1 MTDERYNEIGSK
13 YANGVYKQHCGEPLT
28 DEEMDFFEPTHAC
41 INFIDEADEKTI
53 YSAQPFILAMECQ
66 DEDVREWCIDQ
77 WRTRLVEDF
86 RTSKSKMEKW
96 EEELEEWRA
105 EWNFSPDCLLEHTR
119 RARLFSSPLR
129 VIDNVQTKTPD
140 YLIAPYLPRGMITIL
155 AGQAGIGKTTVAM
168 WLACGVS
175 NGQLMPG
182 KRPGTVFYLTHEN
195 DAGVVLRP
203 RMEAMGGAMER
214 ILIPRDT
221 GTPLTMGDPRLWDIA
236 KTVGCKPDLVI
247 FDPVQSFMA
256 AGKDMNSAADVR
268 TVMDELN
275 RFAGHFNTAV
285 LLIAHLNKYSN
296 NGSNDPCERIMGSN
310 DFRAVA
316 RSICFLGRSPED
328 PNLCVLAQAK
338 NSLGALGPNA
348 CFVFDSEKGLRW
360 VEQETDLTAQQVIQF
375 TDVKPMKKQNASER
389 AKAIIEKMLS
399 EHTTVRSS
407 DVVAACAREGIS
419 NATVYRVK
427 SEMNVEDERHRDY
440 SLWKKAADSD
450 APGEVSSAPAP
461 SEK

>member
-1 MTDERYNEIGSK
+1 MTDERYNEIGTR

-28 DEEMDFFEPTHAC
+28 DEEMDFFEPTHAF
-41 INFIDEADEKTI
+41 INFIDEADKDTV

-77 WRTRLVEDF
+77 WRVRLVEDF

-348 CFVFDSEKGLRW
+348 SFVFDSEKGLRW
-360 VEQETDLTAQQVIQF
+360 VEQDTDLTAQQVIQF
-375 TDVKPMKKQNASER
+375 TDVKPLKKQSAIER
-389 AKAIIEKMLS
+389 AKEIIKKMLAEQES
-399 EHTTVRSS
+399 VRSN
-407 DVVAACAREGIS
+407 DVMAACAREGIS
-419 NATVYRVK
+419 YGTVYRAK
-427 SEMNVEDERHRDY
+427 NELKVEEERHRNY
-440 SLWKKAADSD
+440 SVWRKAPDAETVAD
-450 APGEVSSAPAP
+450 E
-461 SEK
+461 E